1 MLRMA
6 SSDGLDARGKGC
18 HDMSSKM
25 LEWRRENEQATAH
38 VGGAPSVQSISEAS
52 RWRSFVFLVRLS
64 APLDAL
70 LLGEP
75 LPRTPQSRL
84 TQLISCSPAA
94 LAVTRTLS
102 VSRAPRAKPPDSAC
116 VPVPQIDA

>member
-1 MLRMA
+1 
-6 SSDGLDARGKGC
+6 
-18 HDMSSKM
+18 M

-75 LPRTPQSRL
+75 PPRTPQSRL
-84 TQLISCSPAA
+84 THLISCSSAA

-102 VSRAPRAKPPDSAC
+102 VSRDRARSLLTSAY
-116 VPVPQIDA
+116 VLVPQIDT